1 MRKYLKL
8 GICTG
13 LITIFNFRF
22 STCQAQWWTGWSR
35 QTSLAL
41 CIHMDGDNLQLYSP
55 LQSQDPIAVS
65 QWSLRSDT
73 LRIECK
79 SIGFRATL
87 ARKGDQ
93 WQGTWRQGLMREKI
107 TFDPADTL
115 YQLRRPQTPLKPYRF
130 EEETIAV
137 DYVDRRG
144 DSIHLEG
151 TLTYPKGGGRFPT
164 LVLVSGSGQQN
175 RDEELYLHKP
185 FLVLADYLASR
196 GIATL
201 RYDDRGVG
209 DSRGPLD
216 SATTHTFGE
225 DAEAMLMAAGKNKHV
240 DAKRLGI
247 GGHSEGGAIAPMVAA
262 RNGAARYVVMLAG
275 LGTTGLELLV
285 QQNEALF
292 RTRGVSERLCQVRA
306 ECMREVFAL
315 PQGSDWKDFQAVI
328 LRHTAGLTE
337 AQIDSIELKKGM
349 AYAMQ
354 QQMATPWMQAFM
366 RLDPASY
373 LPKVKVPM
381 LVLQGLKDRQVP
393 AMANLMEINRLT
405 EGRAKNEVFAGLNH
419 LFQHCQTGD
428 VYEYVQIEETFA
440 PEAMEKIA
448 NFILNL
454 TH

>member
-1 MRKYLKL
+1 
-8 GICTG
+8 
-13 LITIFNFRF
+13 
-22 STCQAQWWTGWSR
+22 
-35 QTSLAL
+35 
-41 CIHMDGDNLQLYSP
+41 
-55 LQSQDPIAVS
+55 
-65 QWSLRSDT
+65 
-73 LRIECK
+73 
-79 SIGFRATL
+79 
-87 ARKGDQ
+87 
-93 WQGTWRQGLMREKI
+93 MREKI

-209 DSRGPLD
+209 DSRGTLD
-216 SATTHTFGE
+216 SADTYTFSE
-225 DAEAMLMAAGKNKHV
+225 DAEAMLMAASKNKHV
-240 DAKRLGI
+240 NARRLGI

-262 RNGAARYVVMLAG
+262 RSGAARYVVMLAG
-275 LGTTGLELLV
+275 LGTTGLKLLV

-292 RTRGVSERLCQVRA
+292 RARGVSERLCQVRA
-306 ECMREVFAL
+306 GCMREVFAL
-315 PQGSDWKDFQAVI
+315 PQGSDWKDYQTVI

-337 AQIDSIELKKGM
+337 AQIDSIELKKGV

-354 QQMATPWMQAFM
+354 QQMAMPWMQAFM
-366 RLDPASY
+366 RLDPADY

-448 NFILNL
+448 DFILNL